1 MFRIRTLIKSLY
13 TIFDNNKRLR
23 RDIISITGLKP
34 RNINHYI
41 SALTHRSLANKR
53 QNGSDRDNERLEYL
67 GDAVLSAVMA
77 DYLFKRY
84 PGSKEGFLTK
94 MRSRLVNRENLNR
107 IALRM
112 EIDRL
117 VMLNRS
123 GIPTK
128 KFIYGNA
135 LEALI
140 GAIYIDRGYKK
151 ARKFIIGRIISSQ
164 ADIDKIEGSEWDY
177 KSRIIQWG
185 QKNKQEISFE
195 SYELEKSGNPEPL
208 FVATIHIMD
217 TVAGEGFGYTKKEA
231 QQLAAR
237 KALENLPS

>member
-1 MFRIRTLIKSLY
+1 MFHIRTLIKSLY
-13 TIFDNNKRLR
+13 TNFDSNSRLR
-23 RDIISITGLKP
+23 RDIISITGLRP
-34 RNINHYI
+34 RNIKLYI
-41 SALTHRSLANKR
+41 SALTHRSIASK
-53 QNGSDRDNERLEYL
+53 QHNGSDRDNERLEYL
-67 GDAVLSAVMA
+67 GDAVLSAVIA

-107 IALRM
+107 IALSM
-112 EIDRL
+112 KIDKL
-117 VMLNRS
+117 VMLNRN
-123 GIPTK
+123 GVPTK

-140 GAIYIDRGYKK
+140 GAIYIDRGYKN
-151 ARKFIIGRIISSQ
+151 ARKFITGQIISSQ
-164 ADIDKIEGSEWDY
+164 AIDKLEGSEWDY

-195 SYELEKSGNPEPL
+195 SYELDKSGNPEPL

-217 TVAGEGFGYTKKEA
+217 TVAGEGFGCTKKEA